1 LARARYAIALFIAL
15 SFATA
20 PVASPL
26 RTGTSRAE
34 ALRPVSAGR
43 VQALVPNGWEVQ
55 LIGSGQ
61 MHRIGFKASASLDEW
76 KATKGRAQGIEA
88 YWVDAA
94 DVGVPSDYYYLA
106 ARGPAAR
113 RLAARADCRSTD
125 RRVLL
130 DDRPRF
136 DRRIDSPGNYVATAT
151 GTCRSK
157 KNVTRWASFVAAPGF
172 GPVRKLGIP
181 ESGMYYVL
189 VVVKEGPRAKARMGR
204 LLESVSFGGT
214 AVSDFLRVA
223 ATGGQ
228 R

>member
-1 LARARYAIALFIAL
+1 LARARYAIALLIAL

-20 PVASPL
+20 PVASPI
-26 RTGTSRAE
+26 RSGTSRAE

-55 LIGSGQ
+55 LIGSTTT
-61 MHRIGFKASASLDEW
+61 HRVGFKASSSLDEW

-88 YWVDAA
+88 FWVDAA
-94 DVGVPSDYYYLA
+94 DVGVPTDYYYLV
-106 ARGPAAR
+106 ARGPASR
-113 RLAARADCRSTD
+113 RLAAKGDCHSTD

-136 DRRIDSPGNYVATAT
+136 DRRIDSTGNYVAMAT
-151 GTCRSK
+151 GTCRSRQTK
-157 KNVTRWASFVAAPGF
+157 TRWASFVAAPGF
-172 GPVRKLGIP
+172 GPVRRLGIP
-181 ESGMYYVL
+181 ESGLYYVL
-189 VVVKEGPRAKARMGR
+189 VVVKDGPRAKDRLGR

-214 AVSDFLRVA
+214 QVTDFLRVA
-223 ATGGQ
+223 AIGRQ

>member
-1 LARARYAIALFIAL
+1 MARARYAIALLIAL

-20 PVASPL
+20 PVVSPI
-26 RTGTSRAE
+26 RSGTSRAE

-43 VQALVPNGWEVQ
+43 VQALVPNRWEVQ
-55 LIGSGQ
+55 PIGSSTT
-61 MHRIGFKASASLDEW
+61 HRVGFKASSSLAEW
-76 KATKGRAQGIEA
+76 KATKGRAQGLEA

-94 DVGVPSDYYYLA
+94 DVGVPTDYYYLA
-106 ARGPAAR
+106 ARGPASR
-113 RLAARADCRSTD
+113 RLAAKGDCRAIG

-136 DRRIDSPGNYVATAT
+136 DRRIDSPGNYVAMAT

-157 KNVTRWASFVAAPGF
+157 EAETRWASFVAAPGF
-172 GPVRKLGIP
+172 GPVRQLGIP
-181 ESGMYYVL
+181 ESGLYYVL
-189 VVVKEGPRAKARMGR
+189 VVVKNGPRARDRIGR
-204 LLESVSFGGT
+204 LLQSVSFGGT
-214 AVSDFLRVA
+214 LVTDFLRVA

>member
-1 LARARYAIALFIAL
+1 MARARYGIALLIAL

-20 PVASPL
+20 PVVSPVPS
-26 RTGTSRAE
+26 GTSRAE

-55 LIGSGQ
+55 LIGSTDTQ
-61 MHRIGFKASASLDEW
+61 RLGFKASASLDEW

-94 DVGVPSDYYYLA
+94 DVGVPTDYYYLA

-113 RLAARADCRSTD
+113 RLAARADCRSTG

-130 DDRPRF
+130 NDRPRF

-151 GTCRSK
+151 GTCRSSES
-157 KNVTRWASFVAAPGF
+157 VTRWASFVAAPGF

-181 ESGMYYVL
+181 ESGLYYVL
-189 VVVKEGPRAKARMGR
+189 VVVDDGPRAKNRMGR

-214 AVSDFLRVA
+214 LVSDFLRVA

>member
-1 LARARYAIALFIAL
+1 MARARYAIALLIAL

-20 PVASPL
+20 PVVSPL
-26 RTGTSRAE
+26 PSGTSRAE
-34 ALRPVSAGR
+34 ALHPVAAGR
-43 VQALVPNGWEVQ
+43 VRALVPNGWEVQ
-55 LIGSGQ
+55 RIGSADT
-61 MHRIGFKASASLDEW
+61 HRIGFKASSSLDEW
-76 KATKGRAQGIEA
+76 KATKGRSQGLEA

-94 DVGVPSDYYYLA
+94 DIGVPTDYYYLA
-106 ARGPAAR
+106 ASGPASR
-113 RLAARADCRSTD
+113 RLSAKGDCHSTD

-136 DRRIDSPGNYVATAT
+136 DRRIDSPGNYVAMAT
-151 GTCRSK
+151 GTCRTREST
-157 KNVTRWASFVAAPGF
+157 TRWASFVAAPGY

-181 ESGMYYVL
+181 ESGLYYVL
-189 VVVKEGPRAKARMGR
+189 VVVDESPRATDRIGR

-214 AVSDFLRVA
+214 PVTDFLRVA

>member
-1 LARARYAIALFIAL
+1 LAWARYGIALFIAL

-20 PVASPL
+20 PVVSPL
-26 RTGTSRAE
+26 PSGTSRA
-34 ALRPVSAGR
+34 ADLRPVRAGR

-55 LIGSGQ
+55 LIGSSET
-61 MHRIGFKASASLDEW
+61 HRIGIKASASLEEW

-88 YWVDAA
+88 YWVDAV
-94 DVGVPSDYYYLA
+94 DVGVPTDYYYLA

-113 RLAARADCRSTD
+113 RLAARADCRSTA

-136 DRRIDSPGNYVATAT
+136 DRRIDSPGNYVATAA

-157 KNVTRWASFVAAPGF
+157 KRVTRWASFVAAPGF
-172 GPVRKLGIP
+172 GPVRNLGIP

-189 VVVKEGPRAKARMGR
+189 VVVKEGPRAKARIGR
-204 LLESVSFGGT
+204 LLENVSFGGT
-214 AVSDFLRVA
+214 PVSDFLRVA

>member
-1 LARARYAIALFIAL
+1 LARARYAIAFLIAL

-20 PVASPL
+20 PVASPV
-26 RTGTSRAE
+26 RPGTSRAE

-55 LIGSGQ
+55 LIGSSTA
-61 MHRIGFKASASLDEW
+61 HRIGFKASTSLAEW
-76 KATKGRAQGIEA
+76 RATKGRSQGLEA

-106 ARGPAAR
+106 ARGPASR
-113 RLAARADCRSTD
+113 RLAAKGDCHSTG

-136 DRRIDSPGNYVATAT
+136 DRRVDSPGNYVAMAT
-151 GTCRSK
+151 GTCRSRENK
-157 KNVTRWASFVAAPGF
+157 TRWASFVAAPGF
-172 GPVRKLGIP
+172 GPVRQLGIP
-181 ESGMYYVL
+181 ESGLYYVL
-189 VVVKEGPRAKARMGR
+189 VVVDEGPRANDRIGR
-204 LLESVSFGGT
+204 LLQSVSFGGT
-214 AVSDFLRVA
+214 PVADFLRVA